1 MALKAPKGST
11 GGSQFLTEVVE
22 PDTYPARVV
31 QVIDMGLQPQP
42 AYKGEEKEPRHTI
55 SITYEMVD
63 LFMKDKDGNELPD
76 KPRWFSERF
85 PLYPLSSDRAKSTQR
100 YMAID
105 PKNKFEGDFSQLVGA
120 PCSVLLGQYKNN
132 KGNMANGINAVSPIM
147 RGMKLPELQ
156 GTPAVFL
163 MDEPDMEVFEKF
175 PDWLKDT
182 LKANLEFKGSALEA
196 ALNGEKPEPKEEK
209 PAKKAPAKEPEPQ
222 EDPEEDDN
230 DSPW

>member
-1 MALKAPKGST
+1 MALKAPKGSK
-11 GGSQFLTEVVE
+11 GGSQFLSEVVE

-31 QVIDMGLQPQP
+31 QVIDMGLQPQAP
-42 AYKGEEKEPRHTI
+42 YKGEEKEPRHTI

-76 KPRWFSERF
+76 KPRWFSEKF
-85 PLYPLSSDRAKSTQR
+85 PLYPLSSERAKSTQR

-120 PCSVLLGQYKNN
+120 PCSVLIGQYRN
-132 KGNMANGINAVSPIM
+132 KKGDMANCVNAVSPIM

-163 MDEPDMEVFEKF
+163 MDEPDMEVFERL
-175 PDWLKDT
+175 PDWLKEALRT
-182 LKANLEFKGSALEA
+182 NLEFKGSALEA
-196 ALNGEKPEPKEEK
+196 ALNGE
-209 PAKKAPAKEPEPQ
+209 APAPQEEPVEEAPQ
-222 EDPEEDDN
+222 EDPEEDED
-230 DSPW
+230 DSNPWD